1 MGWSIHHPVGLI
13 HHDAE
18 RASQGYT
25 LVANSEGREARLI
38 DMQGRV
44 CHRWHS
50 DGGLSYGFLLDNGNI
65 LFRTRPSGRATDEG
79 IEGSALIEMDWD
91 GAVVWAY
98 RDPMLHHDF
107 VRLPNG
113 NTLILLFEEMPE
125 ELAVRVVGGRREPGE
140 TGKMLGDT
148 VKEITPAGEVVDEWR
163 SWQALDPETDVIC
176 ALEGRHQWTH
186 QNALNLTASGDLL
199 VSFRQIDTVGIVDR
213 ASGEFTWKWGPGRI
227 SHQHHPTYQ
236 DNGNVLLFDNGPH
249 RGGPTYSRA
258 LEIDPATNLIAWEYT
273 GSPPI
278 SFYSY
283 HISGAERQPNG
294 NTLICEGAPGRIFE
308 VTPDG
313 DIVWEYVNPVG
324 GTAESW
330 GTGNV
335 SPRAGN
341 SVFRAHRYAAG
352 HPALRGRDLSPE
364 P

>member
-1 MGWSIHHPVGLI
+1 MPAALRRAALLLC
-13 HHDAE
+13 DA
-18 RASQGYT
+18 AGY
-25 LVANSEGREARLI
+25 V
-38 DMQGRV
+38 
-44 CHRWHS
+44 
-50 DGGLSYGFLLDNGNI
+50 
-65 LFRTRPSGRATDEG
+65 
-79 IEGSALIEMDWD
+79 
-91 GAVVWAY
+91 
-98 RDPMLHHDF
+98 
-107 VRLPNG
+107 
-113 NTLILLFEEMPE
+113 PE

-294 NTLICEGAPGRIFE
+294 NTLITEGAPGRIFE
-308 VTPDG
+308 VTQEG
-313 DIVWEYVNPVG
+313 QIVWEYVNPHRIEGVTIG
-324 GTAESW
+324 SGA
-330 GTGNV
+330 
-335 SPRAGN
+335 PN
-341 SVFRAHRYAAG
+341 SVFRAHRYATD
-352 HPALRGRDLSPE
+352 HPALAGRDLTPRD
-364 P
+364 